1 MDHRPPASTADPGA
15 EPAGDAR
22 PREGE
27 GLELAALEVGGGAA
41 AGAVIGRILGGG
53 ARAALIGAV
62 VGAAAGT
69 ALSLGTRL
77 GSAGPRPVGAS
88 REAARRPT
96 RGPRRREEREEEPT
110 PSAEAPRERLESW
123 TKARLYEVARE
134 LEIAGRSKMNK
145 AELIRALR
153 RHPDF
158 AAV

>member
-15 EPAGDAR
+15 KPADDAR

-53 ARAALIGAV
+53 ARATLIGAV

-88 REAARRPT
+88 REAGRRPT
-96 RGPRRREEREEEPT
+96 RDPRRREEERA
-110 PSAEAPRERLESW
+110 PSTEASRERLESW